1 MKNLS
6 YCDSIEHILIS
17 EKINCDAIVVSDEF
31 LQYTIL
37 YRSELTKT
45 FTDQLL
51 KSGLFFIIRK
61 YLIHSIPSKTSFGDL
76 TPLKHSLLGINLTL
90 TIYDIIANTKKY
102 NEEKQKLKNLKLPK
116 YIKFYST
123 NSNSFIFLNRDL
135 ININFSDSLQISINP
150 NILEGSY
157 ICKENNHVITIYKD
171 HLNGNYK
178 INNQEISCNNIL
190 EA

>member
-6 YCDSIEHILIS
+6 YCSSIERILIS
-17 EKINCDAIVVSDEF
+17 EKIDCDAIVVSDEV
-31 LQYTIL
+31 LQYTLL

-51 KSGLFFIIRK
+51 KSGLFYIIRK
-61 YLIHSIPSKTSFGDL
+61 CFIHSIPSKTSFGDL
-76 TPLKHSLLGINLTL
+76 SHLKHSLLGINLSL
-90 TIYDIIANTKKY
+90 TVYNILSSTKKY
-102 NEEKQKLKNLKLPK
+102 NEEKKKVENLKLPK

-135 ININFSDSLQISINP
+135 IDIDFSDILQISINP
-150 NILEGSY
+150 NILEGTY
-157 ICKENNHVITIYKD
+157 ISKDTDHIITIYKD

-178 INNQEISCNNIL
+178 ISNQEISCNNIL
-190 EA
+190 GA